1 MVHVLI
7 LFKLLFFKTKKHF
20 LNDLKNKNVYIIAL
34 TNMMSVNAQLALNQQ
49 PVSVLRAL
57 LQKMVDTPKNQ
68 EVRITISKLIDI
80 KNGVANITEKTQQ
93 TSLRI

>member
-1 MVHVLI
+1 
-7 LFKLLFFKTKKHF
+7 
-20 LNDLKNKNVYIIAL
+20 LKNKNVYIIAL